1 MTDNPVKTGALKKL
15 KILSWNLEGLKK
27 NLFNLKYFTDM
38 YEPDLAFISEPQ
50 IFQCDL
56 GIHMEYFHG
65 EFCSFL
71 NSEDL
76 HEPELP
82 LRSNRT
88 KGGTLVLWRKEL
100 EPFITT
106 HTCDTSSFLP
116 IILEIP
122 GYRTSIHIAVYLP
135 TAGQDSQYM
144 EELAKLRNTIDD
156 FNQKYSNPV
165 IFIRGDANSSSKNSF
180 RK

>member
-1 MTDNPVKTGALKKL
+1 MK
-15 KILSWNLEGLKK
+15 
-27 NLFNLKYFTDM
+27 
-38 YEPDLAFISEPQ
+38 
-50 IFQCDL
+50 
-56 GIHMEYFHG
+56 YFHG

-76 HEPELP
+76 HDSELP
-82 LRSNRT
+82 LRTNKA
-88 KGGTLVLWRKEL
+88 KGGTLVLWRREL

-106 HTCDTSSFLP
+106 HTCDTSSFLL

-144 EELAKLRNTIDD
+144 EDLAKLGNTIDEMH
-156 FNQKYSNPV
+156 QKYPNPV
-165 IFIRGDANSSSKNSF
+165 IFIRGDANSSSKNNH
-180 RK
+180 RKTLFENFCRDNSLTRLFINHPTYHHFLGEGKFE